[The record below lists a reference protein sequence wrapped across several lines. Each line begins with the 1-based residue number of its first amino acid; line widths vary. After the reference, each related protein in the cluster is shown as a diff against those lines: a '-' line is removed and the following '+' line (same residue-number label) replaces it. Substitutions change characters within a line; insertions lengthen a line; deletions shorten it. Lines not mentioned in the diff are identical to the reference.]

1 MHQKLEQLVLLV
13 LVLIIKII
21 SIKAG
26 GQQCQAITYH
36 ECKNIGY
43 NETDLPNKFN
53 HQDQKDV
60 ALVINQFTALIAV
73 GCSSELR
80 FLLCSI
86 YMPLCLTNYFET
98 IQPCREV
105 CERVRVPCEPYYIR
119 YGFLW
124 PDALKCE
131 QYPSSS
137 ENSICMD
144 PKKHEVQS
152 KPSSKLLINSRPPP
166 LPSSASVAV
175 ATPSLACCHCNT
187 SLGYRRL
194 HDDESKKECS
204 LPCYSPYFSDEQSKS
219 MMNQWLAFLSLLCA
233 ISCAFVILT
242 FFIDIT
248 RFKYPQRP
256 IIFLALCY
264 FFISCG
270 YLLRLVLGHKN
281 VACRLENPDDQ
292 QAYVQLVHVSGPS
305 NCTFV
310 FVLIYFFGMASSI
323 WWVIL
328 TLTWF
333 LAAGFKWSSEAIAHY
348 SLHYHLVAWLVPCIQ
363 TITILMLKGIDG
375 DSISGICYVG
385 HTDSSMLRRFVIIP
399 LITCLTIGTIFL
411 LGGLISLM
419 RIRNVMKIQD
429 RTKTS
434 KLEKL
439 MVRIGLYSIL
449 YTVPA
454 TFVIGIY
461 FYELRYRAA
470 WEENSL
476 CNDCLNLSHSSSI
489 IQPNFTISMAKYFFL
504 LIVGITTGLWINLNS
519 KTILTWKRFFCRCL
533 CCNATDEHHQY
544 HYGEH
549 NGQDAYGINYSYK
562 HTKIN
567 GSKYSLPSS
576 KQLPLVHV

>member
-1 MHQKLEQLVLLV
+1 MHKKIEQLFILL
-13 LVLIIKII
+13 LLLIIKII
-21 SIKAG
+21 SIKSQQQQ
-26 GQQCQAITYH
+26 QQCQAITYY

-43 NETDLPNKFN
+43 NQTYLPNKFN

-86 YMPLCLTNYFET
+86 YMPLCLPNYSET
-98 IQPCREV
+98 ILPCREV
-105 CERVRVPCEPYYIR
+105 CERVRTPCESYYKR

-131 QYPSSS
+131 QYPSSY
-137 ENSICMD
+137 ENPICMD
-144 PKKHEVQS
+144 PKKNEI
-152 KPSSKLLINSRPPP
+152 SSKSISKSR
-166 LPSSASVAV
+166 SISQTS
-175 ATPSLACCHCNT
+175 CCQCNT
-187 SLGYRRL
+187 SLGYHNNNNNNELR
-194 HDDESKKECS
+194 SKCIP
-204 LPCYSPYFSDEQSKS
+204 PCYSPYFSDEQSKS
-219 MMNQWLAFLSLLCA
+219 IMNKWLIFLSLLCA
-233 ISCAFVILT
+233 ISCAFVLLT
-242 FFIDIT
+242 FVIDIT

-270 YLLRLVLGHKN
+270 YLVRLGLGHEN
-281 VACRLENPDDQ
+281 VACRFDNELNPPS
-292 QAYVQLVHVSGPS
+292 YVQLVRVSGPS
-305 NCTFV
+305 NCAFV

-333 LAAGFKWSSEAIAHY
+333 LAAGFKWSSEAVAHY
-348 SLHYHLVAWLVPCIQ
+348 SLYYHLIAWLLPCLQ
-363 TITILMLKGIDG
+363 TITILILNGIDG
-375 DSISGICYVG
+375 DPISGICYVG
-385 HTDSSMLRRFVIIP
+385 HTDSTMLRRFVIIP
-399 LITCLTIGTIFL
+399 LITFLTIGTIFL
-411 LGGLISLM
+411 LCGLISLM

-429 RTKTS
+429 RTKIN

-461 FYELRYRAA
+461 FYELRYRKI
-470 WEENSL
+470 WEENLYCQNCPNQSY
-476 CNDCLNLSHSSSI
+476 STWI
-489 IQPNFTISMAKYFFL
+489 MQPNFTIYMAKYFFL

-519 KTILTWKRFFCRCL
+519 KTLITWKNFFCHCL
-533 CCNATDEHHQY
+533 CCKTIDENHGY
-544 HYGEH
+544 HYSNCHGR
-549 NGQDAYGINYSYK
+549 DAYGINYSYK

>member
-1 MHQKLEQLVLLV
+1 MYKKIEQLFLL
-13 LVLIIKII
+13 LLILIIKII
-21 SIKAG
+21 SIKS
-26 GQQCQAITYH
+26 QPQCQAITYY
-36 ECKNIGY
+36 ECKSIGY
-43 NETDLPNKFN
+43 NQTYLPNKFN

-60 ALVINQFTALIAV
+60 ALVINQFTALLAV

-86 YMPLCLTNYFET
+86 YMPLCLPNYSET
-98 IQPCREV
+98 ILPCREV
-105 CERVRVPCEPYYIR
+105 CERVREPCESYYIR

-131 QYPSSS
+131 QYPSI
-137 ENSICMD
+137 NDNPICMD
-144 PKKHEVQS
+144 PKKDEVS
-152 KPSSKLLINSRPPP
+152 RKPILKSRSSSPT
-166 LPSSASVAV
+166 S
-175 ATPSLACCHCNT
+175 CCQCNT
-187 SLGYRRL
+187 SLGYRIINNN
-194 HDDESKKECS
+194 ESKGKCIP
-204 LPCYSPYFSDEQSKS
+204 PCYSPYFSDEQSKS
-219 MMNQWLAFLSLLCA
+219 LMNKWLTFLSLLCA
-233 ISCAFVILT
+233 ISCAFVLLT
-242 FFIDIT
+242 FVIDIT

-270 YLLRLVLGHKN
+270 YLLRLGLGHEN
-281 VACRLENPDDQ
+281 VACRLDNEVIPPS
-292 QAYVQLVHVSGPS
+292 YVQLVRVSGPS
-305 NCTFV
+305 NCAFV

-328 TLTWF
+328 TLAWF

-348 SLHYHLVAWLVPCIQ
+348 SLYYHLIAWLLPCFQ
-363 TITILMLKGIDG
+363 TITILILNGIDG
-375 DSISGICYVG
+375 DPISGICYIG
-385 HTDSSMLRRFVIIP
+385 HTDSTMLRRFVIIP
-399 LITCLTIGTIFL
+399 LITFLTIGTIFL
-411 LGGLISLM
+411 LCGLISLM
-419 RIRNVMKIQD
+419 RIRNVIKIQD

-461 FYELRYRAA
+461 FYELRYRKI
-470 WEENSL
+470 WE
-476 CNDCLNLSHSSSI
+476 DNLHCQNCPHQSYSSWI
-489 IQPNFTISMAKYFFL
+489 MQPSFTIYMAKYFFL

-519 KTILTWKRFFCRCL
+519 KTLLTWKKFFCRYL
-533 CCNATDEHHQY
+533 CCKTTDENHSY
-544 HYGEH
+544 HYGNCH
-549 NGQDAYGINYSYK
+549 GRDAYGINYSYK

>member
-152 KPSSKLLINSRPPP
+152 KPSSKLLINSRPSP

-454 TFVIGIY
+454 TF
-461 FYELRYRAA
+461 
-470 WEENSL
+470 
-476 CNDCLNLSHSSSI
+476 
-489 IQPNFTISMAKYFFL
+489 
-504 LIVGITTGLWINLNS
+504 
-519 KTILTWKRFFCRCL
+519 RFFCRCL

>member
-1 MHQKLEQLVLLV
+1 MNRLFEQQLL
-13 LVLIIKII
+13 LLLLFFLIITKI
-21 SIKAG
+21 SLANG
-26 GQQCQAITYH
+26 EQQPQCQAITYY

-43 NETDLPNKFN
+43 NQTYLPNKFN

-86 YMPLCLTNYFET
+86 YMPLCLPNYSET
-98 IQPCREV
+98 IPPCREV
-105 CERVRVPCEPYYIR
+105 CERVRTPCESYYTR
-119 YGFLW
+119 YGFIW

-131 QYPSSS
+131 QYPSST

-144 PKKHEVQS
+144 PRKNEAS
-152 KPSSKLLINSRPPP
+152 SSKNLPK
-166 LPSSASVAV
+166 LPSSRS
-175 ATPSLACCHCNT
+175 SSSSSKSSCCQCNT
-187 SLGYRRL
+187 SLGYRL
-194 HDDESKKECS
+194 IDDESIQRCIP
-204 LPCYSPYFSDEQSKS
+204 PCYSPYFSDEQSKS
-219 MMNQWLAFLSLLCA
+219 MMNMWLTFLSSLCA
-233 ISCAFVILT
+233 ISCAFVLLT

-264 FFISCG
+264 FFVSCG
-270 YLLRLVLGHKN
+270 YLIRLGLGHEN
-281 VACRLENPDDQ
+281 VACRLENKADLTS
-292 QAYVQLVHVSGPS
+292 YVQLVRVSGPS
-305 NCTFV
+305 NCAFV
-310 FVLIYFFGMASSI
+310 FVLTYFFGMASSI

-348 SLHYHLVAWLVPCIQ
+348 SLYYHLIAWLLPCLQ
-363 TITILMLKGIDG
+363 TIAILMLNGIDG
-375 DSISGICYVG
+375 DPISGICYVG
-385 HTDSSMLRRFVIIP
+385 HTDSSMLRGFVILP
-399 LITCLTIGTIFL
+399 LIAFLTIGTIFL

-419 RIRNVMKIQD
+419 RIRNVMKNQD
-429 RTKTS
+429 RTKTN

-461 FYELRYRAA
+461 FYELHYRLA
-470 WEENSL
+470 WEENL
-476 CNDCLNLSHSSSI
+476 HCNNCPNRSYSSWTN
-489 IQPNFTISMAKYFFL
+489 QPNFTIYMGKYFFL

-519 KTILTWKRFFCRCL
+519 KTILSWKNFFCRCL
-533 CCNATDEHHQY
+533 CCKPTHENHHY
-544 HYGEH
+544 HYANHRGR
-549 NGQDAYGINYSYK
+549 DDYGINYSYK

-576 KQLPLVHV
+576 KQMPLVHV

>member
-1 MHQKLEQLVLLV
+1 MHRFFEQLLL
-13 LVLIIKII
+13 LLIIKII
-21 SIKAG
+21 SIKCQ
-26 GQQCQAITYH
+26 QQCQAITYY

-43 NETDLPNKFN
+43 NQTYLPNKFN

-86 YMPLCLTNYFET
+86 YMPLCLPNYSET
-98 IQPCREV
+98 IPPCREV
-105 CERVRVPCEPYYIR
+105 CERVRAPCESYYIR
-119 YGFLW
+119 YGFIW

-131 QYPSSS
+131 QYPSSN
-137 ENSICMD
+137 ENAICMD
-144 PKKHEVQS
+144 PRKNEAPSKSVPKLSSSRSSQS
-152 KPSSKLLINSRPPP
+152 SLSS
-166 LPSSASVAV
+166 SS
-175 ATPSLACCHCNT
+175 CCQCNI
-187 SLGYRRL
+187 SLGYRL
-194 HDDESKKECS
+194 VDDDESIKKCIP
-204 LPCYSPYFSDEQSKS
+204 PCRSPYFSDEQSKS
-219 MMNQWLAFLSLLCA
+219 MVNIWLTFLSLLCA
-233 ISCAFVILT
+233 ISCAFVLLT

-264 FFISCG
+264 FFVSCG
-270 YLLRLVLGHKN
+270 YLIRLGLGHEN
-281 VACRLENPDDQ
+281 VACRLENKIDSPS
-292 QAYVQLVHVSGPS
+292 YVQLVRVSGPS
-305 NCTFV
+305 NCAFV
-310 FVLIYFFGMASSI
+310 FVLTYFFGMASSV

-333 LAAGFKWSSEAIAHY
+333 LAAGFKWSSEAIANY
-348 SLHYHLVAWLVPCIQ
+348 SIYYHLIAWLLPCLQ
-363 TITILMLKGIDG
+363 TIAILMLNGIDG
-375 DSISGICYVG
+375 DPISGICYVG
-385 HTDSSMLRRFVIIP
+385 HTDSSMLRGFVILP
-399 LITCLTIGTIFL
+399 LIAFLTIGTIFL

-429 RTKTS
+429 RTKTN

-461 FYELRYRAA
+461 FYELRYRSI
-470 WEENSL
+470 WEDNL
-476 CNDCLNLSHSSSI
+476 HCNNCPNRSYSSWA
-489 IQPNFTISMAKYFFL
+489 IQPSFTIYMAKYFFL
-504 LIVGITTGLWINLNS
+504 LIVGITTGLWINFNS
-519 KTILTWKRFFCRCL
+519 KTILTWKKFFCRCL
-533 CCNATDEHHQY
+533 CCKTTDEDCHYNYGSHH
-544 HYGEH
+544 GR
-549 NGQDAYGINYSYK
+549 DSYGINYSYK